1 MAIEKISIDMKSNS
15 EEIAKQLSK
24 IDSKI
29 KQLKI
34 EKSKVQS
41 SVKKLEKS
49 LSEFK
54 GFSFIEDAANSIESG
69 ATALKEVNDK
79 VPSDLSKIGPKLG
92 NMGIAIVGMG
102 TLAVIAGTL
111 ASGDGKKAQTGFKT
125 IRDIG
130 KLLGESAE
138 TMSQIAAKV
147 PSDLGSMGSRL
158 GNMGIAI
165 VGMGALVAIAGKLA
179 SGDAKVAKTGFK
191 TIRDIGKLLEEAAE
205 TMSQIAAK
213 VPSDL
218 GSMGARLGNMGIAIV
233 GMGVLV
239 GIAGKLAQDNPKE
252 AKKGFQMIR
261 EIGKLLEEAA
271 ETMSQIA
278 AKVPADLGEMG
289 SRLGSMG
296 IAIVGMGVLVGIAGK
311 LAQGNPKEAKKGFQ
325 MIREIGKLL
334 EEAAETMSQ
343 IATKVP
349 SDFGEMGSRLGS
361 MGIAIGG
368 MGILIA
374 IAGKLAQDNPKEA
387 KKGFQMIRE
396 IGKLLEEAAETMSQ
410 IVAKVPSDFGEM
422 GSRLGSMGIAIG
434 GMGLLIAIAG
444 KLAKDN
450 PKEAKKGF
458 QMIREIGK
466 LLEEAAE
473 TMSQIATK
481 VPSDF
486 GEMGSRLGS
495 MGIAIGGMGVLVAI
509 AGKLAKDHPKE
520 AKAGFKMIRDLSS
533 LLGETAEAMGQIAA
547 KVPGD
552 FGSLG
557 GKLLAMGAAIGG
569 MGLLV
574 GVVGLLAEKKPD
586 IAMAGLESI
595 GGIISLLTKAAEAM
609 KQIDEKVPDD
619 IANVAAKLANIGIAI
634 GGMSV
639 LVGVVGALVSSGVGA
654 LIAGAGLATVFLVA
668 EELMHVSEALY
679 QLEQKVPDDT
689 SSIKGKIESVTTAIG
704 YFTAANLG
712 GVLDLFKNAVGALNT
727 AVVAEG
733 IIQLAKVGKEL
744 QKFEDITIPA
754 NIESKINEIQSVF
767 EYLKKGVG
775 FFKEIGQFFSGGK
788 TDTKIGEDAAKA
800 VGNLADVAKAIEK
813 LEETEIKDPEGLK
826 DRIEEIQ
833 KTFEYFTKTKGWF
846 DDVKRAFK
854 GDNIDDGVAE
864 DAKNYVTHLVGIME
878 QLDKIQ
884 KTELN
889 FSDVISKLQ
898 NVQDIIKGFEKID
911 LNMKLDVDTLKAT
924 VEKAE
929 YLSKLIGHLKTAM
942 GFTFDANDVTKLKE
956 TIKGIKEAIK
966 EILST
971 DFTPRDENGTRSNM
985 PDWTWAMERDI
996 QQAIDKLGK
1005 LNELGAKLK
1014 AALKFEFDEG
1024 SFATFEDRVKLMQD
1038 TIRKVLLTDF
1048 SPTDENGNP
1057 EVFEAW
1063 DEKESVITKAVGK
1076 LTQLNLMGAQL
1087 EEALRFKFDSN
1098 STKQFQDTMD
1108 EIVKAVKIV
1117 DSFKLEDTAQTDN
1130 VPATNSDNGLL
1141 SLADTKLKIDTQTE
1155 PTSPPTDEA
1164 TSSNGD
1170 SLMSRIAEAKKRIEK
1185 VSELI
1190 NLIQNVPQLN
1200 AEEFGLKIGAVKACL
1215 QKIQEFVTDKDAVA
1229 NAEKITSSAD
1239 AFTEL
1244 ADTLNG
1250 LLPKFTEFG
1259 NGFATNIMA
1268 EYKAKNPTKTIADDF
1283 SALITTLE
1291 GYYQKFTDIG
1301 TKYTENLTKGLIES
1315 IRSIPSEIKSV
1326 VDGMN
1331 MADSVIMTTFGSIG
1345 TRMGNSLVEGF
1356 KGAVEGLYVKVGA
1369 TNKNKSLITP
1379 IYPAKGGLVPDY
1391 LASGGLA
1398 GIFKKKGTDTV
1409 PAMLTPG
1416 EFVQRRAAVSTFGL
1430 DFMNKVNNLDVRGA
1444 FSALTGRFNTQSMLI
1459 PAVSTVV
1466 NNVNHT
1472 TNNANR
1478 VTQNVVGGNA
1488 DYIMKRASRY
1498 LR

>member
-34 EKSKVQS
+34 EKTKVQS

-54 GFSFIEDAANSIESG
+54 GFSFIEDAAKSIESG

-79 VPSDLSKIGPKLG
+79 VPSDLSKIGPKLT

-102 TLAVIAGTL
+102 TLAAIAEKL
-111 ASGDGKKAQTGFKT
+111 ASGDAKVAKTGFKT

-130 KLLGESAE
+130 KLLAEAAE
-138 TMSQIAAKV
+138 TMSQIAVKV
-147 PSDLGSMGSRL
+147 PSDLDSMGARL

-165 VGMGALVAIAGKLA
+165 AGMGALVAIAGKLA
-179 SGDAKVAKTGFK
+179 SSDAKVAKTGFK

-205 TMSQIAAK
+205 TMSQIATK

-233 GMGVLV
+233 GMGGLV

-278 AKVPADLGEMG
+278 AKVPSDLG
-289 SRLGSMG
+289 
-296 IAIVGMGVLVGIAGK
+296 A
-311 LAQGNPKEAKKGFQ
+311 
-325 MIREIGKLL
+325 
-334 EEAAETMSQ
+334 
-343 IATKVP
+343 
-349 SDFGEMGSRLGS
+349 MGSRLGS

-368 MGILIA
+368 MGVLIT

-410 IVAKVPSDFGEM
+410 IAAKVPSD
-422 GSRLGSMGIAIG
+422 L
-434 GMGLLIAIAG
+434 
-444 KLAKDN
+444 
-450 PKEAKKGF
+450 
-458 QMIREIGK
+458 
-466 LLEEAAE
+466 
-473 TMSQIATK
+473 
-481 VPSDF
+481 

-533 LLGETAEAMGQIAA
+533 LLGETAEAMGQIAE

-552 FGSLG
+552 FGSIG

-574 GVVGLLAEKKPD
+574 GIVGLFAEKKPEM
-586 IAMAGLESI
+586 AMAGLESI
-595 GGIISLLTKAAEAM
+595 GGIITLLTEAAEAM

-668 EELMHVSEALY
+668 EELMHVSEALN
-679 QLEQKVPDDT
+679 QLDQKVPDDT
-689 SSIKGKIESVTTAIG
+689 SSVKEKIDSVATAIG

-712 GVLDLFKNAVGALNT
+712 NVVDLFKNAVGALNT

-733 IIQLAKVGKEL
+733 IIKLVEVGTEL
-744 QKFEDITIPA
+744 QKFEDVTVPA
-754 NIESKINEIQSVF
+754 NIETKINEIQSVF

-775 FFKEIGQFFSGGK
+775 FFKEMGQFFSGGK

-800 VGNLADVAKAIEK
+800 VGNLADVAKSIEK
-813 LEETEIKDPEGLK
+813 LEETEIKDPKGLK
-826 DRIEEIQ
+826 DRIEDIQ

-846 DDVKRAFK
+846 DDVKRAFA
-854 GDNIDDGVAE
+854 GDNIDSGVAE

-884 KTELN
+884 KTELSFN
-889 FSDVISKLQ
+889 DVISKLQ
-898 NVQDIIKGFEKID
+898 NIQDIIKGFEKID

-929 YLSKLIGHLKTAM
+929 YLSKLIEHLKTAM
-942 GFTFDANDVTKLKE
+942 GFTFDANAVTKLKE
-956 TIKGIKEAIK
+956 TIKGIKDAIK

-996 QQAIDKLGK
+996 QQAIDKLTK
-1005 LNELGAKLK
+1005 LNELGTQLK
-1014 AALKFEFDEG
+1014 EALDFEFDEG
-1024 SFATFEDRVKLMQD
+1024 SFTTFEDRVKLMQD

-1048 SPTDENGNP
+1048 SPTHENG
-1057 EVFEAW
+1057 
-1063 DEKESVITKAVGK
+1063 ESLTLENLDKQLSIITNAVNK
-1076 LTQLNLMGAQL
+1076 LTQLNLMGDQFAKALNFNFAEGSTATFEKTMGQIV
-1087 EEALRFKFDSN
+1087 EA
-1098 STKQFQDTMD
+1098 M
-1108 EIVKAVKIV
+1108 KAVDKFTL
-1117 DSFKLEDTAQTDN
+1117 SNTSGSNGSATTDN
-1130 VPATNSDNGLL
+1130 TDFMALSENRLDFNNQLGQYNSKGPQTVAQQGTDTFEEDIKTALNKIQKINDLITKIQDVPLLNSVEFEEKITAVKECLEKL
-1141 SLADTKLKIDTQTE
+1141 SLFVID
-1155 PTSPPTDEA
+1155 
-1164 TSSNGD
+1164 
-1170 SLMSRIAEAKKRIEK
+1170 KK
-1185 VSELI
+1185 V
-1190 NLIQNVPQLN
+1190 NN
-1200 AEEFGLKIGAVKACL
+1200 
-1215 QKIQEFVTDKDAVA
+1215 D
-1229 NAEKITSSAD
+1229 AEKITSSTD
-1239 AFTEL
+1239 AFTKL
-1244 ADTLNG
+1244 ADTLND
-1250 LLPKFTEFG
+1250 LLPKFSGFG

-1268 EYKAKNPTKTIADDF
+1268 KYNEINPTGTIGTAFTD
-1283 SALITTLE
+1283 LITALNGHIETFKKIGDSYTTNLTE
-1291 GYYQKFTDIG
+1291 GLIKAIQNIPKEIDAVINGLNSKDSAAASNFRNIG
-1301 TKYTENLTKGLIES
+1301 TNL
-1315 IRSIPSEIKSV
+1315 
-1326 VDGMN
+1326 
-1331 MADSVIMTTFGSIG
+1331 
-1345 TRMGNSLVEGF
+1345 GNSLVEGF
-1356 KGAVEGLYVKVGA
+1356 KTAIEGMYVKVE
-1369 TNKNKSLITP
+1369 TVNPLKRST
-1379 IYPAKGGLVPDY
+1379 GGIVPDY
-1391 LASGGLA
+1391 LASGGLTS
-1398 GIFKKKGTDTV
+1398 IFKKQGTDTI

-1416 EFVQRRAAVSTFGL
+1416 EFVQRRAAVKTFGL
-1430 DFMNKVNNLDVRGA
+1430 DFMNRVNNLDVKGA
-1444 FSALTGRFNTQSMLI
+1444 FNALTNRFTTPSMLV

-1466 NNVNHT
+1466 NNINHT

>member
-1 MAIEKISIDMKSNS
+1 
-15 EEIAKQLSK
+15 
-24 IDSKI
+24 
-29 KQLKI
+29 
-34 EKSKVQS
+34 
-41 SVKKLEKS
+41 
-49 LSEFK
+49 
-54 GFSFIEDAANSIESG
+54 
-69 ATALKEVNDK
+69 
-79 VPSDLSKIGPKLG
+79 
-92 NMGIAIVGMG
+92 
-102 TLAVIAGTL
+102 
-111 ASGDGKKAQTGFKT
+111 
-125 IRDIG
+125 
-130 KLLGESAE
+130 
-138 TMSQIAAKV
+138 MSQIAAKV
-147 PSDLGSMGSRL
+147 PSDL
-158 GNMGIAI
+158 
-165 VGMGALVAIAGKLA
+165 
-179 SGDAKVAKTGFK
+179 
-191 TIRDIGKLLEEAAE
+191 
-205 TMSQIAAK
+205 
-213 VPSDL
+213 
-218 GSMGARLGNMGIAIV
+218 
-233 GMGVLV
+233 
-239 GIAGKLAQDNPKE
+239 
-252 AKKGFQMIR
+252 
-261 EIGKLLEEAA
+261 
-271 ETMSQIA
+271 
-278 AKVPADLGEMG
+278 
-289 SRLGSMG
+289 
-296 IAIVGMGVLVGIAGK
+296 
-311 LAQGNPKEAKKGFQ
+311 
-325 MIREIGKLL
+325 
-334 EEAAETMSQ
+334 
-343 IATKVP
+343 
-349 SDFGEMGSRLGS
+349 GEMGSRLGS

-368 MGILIA
+368 MG
-374 IAGKLAQDNPKEA
+374 
-387 KKGFQMIRE
+387 
-396 IGKLLEEAAETMSQ
+396 
-410 IVAKVPSDFGEM
+410 V
-422 GSRLGSMGIAIG
+422 
-434 GMGLLIAIAG
+434 LIAIAG

-473 TMSQIATK
+473 TMSQIAAK
-481 VPSDF
+481 VPSNF

-495 MGIAIGGMGVLVAI
+495 MGLAIGGMGVLVAI
-509 AGKLAKDHPKE
+509 AGKLAKDHPKD
-520 AKAGFKMIRDLSS
+520 AKAGFKMIRDLSG
-533 LLGETAEAMGQIAA
+533 LLGETAEAMNQIVA
-547 KVPGD
+547 KIPGD
-552 FGSLG
+552 FGSFA
-557 GKLLAMGAAIGG
+557 GKLLAMGVALGG

-574 GVVGLLAEKKPD
+574 GIVGKLAEKNPL
-586 IAMAGLESI
+586 AALAGLASI
-595 GGIISLLTKAAEAM
+595 GEMINLLTKSAEAM

-639 LVGVVGALVSSGVGA
+639 LVGVVGALVSSGIGA
-654 LIAGAGLATVFLVA
+654 LVAGAGLATVFLVA
-668 EELMHVSEALY
+668 EELMHVSEALN
-679 QLEQKVPDDT
+679 QLDQKVPDDT
-689 SSIKGKIESVTTAIG
+689 SSIKGKIESVATAIG

-712 GVLDLFKNAVGALNT
+712 NVVDLFKNAVGALNT

-733 IIQLAKVGKEL
+733 VIKLAKVGTEL

-754 NIESKINEIQSVF
+754 NIETKINEIQSVF

-800 VGNLADVAKAIEK
+800 VGNLADVAKSIEK

-826 DRIEEIQ
+826 DRIEDIQ

-846 DDVKRAFK
+846 DDVKRAFT
-854 GDNIDDGVAE
+854 GDNIDSGVAE

-884 KTELN
+884 KTELS

-898 NVQDIIKGFEKID
+898 NIQDIIKGFEKID

-929 YLSKLIGHLKTAM
+929 YLSKLIEHLKTAM
-942 GFTFDANDVTKLKE
+942 GFTFDANAVTKLKE
-956 TIKGIKEAIK
+956 TIKGIKDAIK

-996 QQAIDKLGK
+996 QQAIDKLAK
-1005 LNELGAKLK
+1005 LNELGTKLK
-1014 AALKFEFDEG
+1014 DALNFEFDEG

-1048 SPTDENGNP
+1048 SPTDENGDP

-1063 DEKESVITKAVGK
+1063 NEKTSVITNAVSK
-1076 LTQLNLMGAQL
+1076 LTELNAMGAQL

-1098 STKQFQDTMD
+1098 SKKQFQDTMD

-1117 DSFKLEDTAQTDN
+1117 DSFKLGEENIGDN
-1130 VPATNSDNGLL
+1130 QSSTNTKDPLPYTMVSMGEISNG
-1141 SLADTKLKIDTQTE
+1141 KPEKV
-1155 PTSPPTDEA
+1155 
-1164 TSSNGD
+1164 TSSD
-1170 SLMSRIAEAKKRIEK
+1170 SESNSFANRVEK
-1185 VSELI
+1185 ATTRVEQIKSLI
-1190 NLIQNVPQLN
+1190 NAIQDIPL
-1200 AEEFGLKIGAVKACL
+1200 LDPKIF
-1215 QKIQEFVTDKDAVA
+1215 E
-1229 NAEKITSSAD
+1229 EKIAAVETCLTQISNFVSNEDNEKNAGKIMNSAD
-1239 AFTEL
+1239 AFSKL

-1283 SALITTLE
+1283 LALITTLE
-1291 GYYQKFTDIG
+1291 SYYQKFTDIG

-1315 IRSIPSEIKSV
+1315 IQSIPSEIKSV

-1416 EFVQRRAAVSTFGL
+1416 EFVQRRAAVSTFGM

-1466 NNVNHT
+1466 NNINHT

-1478 VTQNVVGGNA
+1478 VTQNVVA
-1488 DYIMKRASRY
+1488 VSYTHLDVYKI
-1498 LR
+1498 

>member
-1 MAIEKISIDMKSNS
+1 MKSNS

-54 GFSFIEDAANSIESG
+54 GFSFIEDAAKSIGSG

-102 TLAVIAGTL
+102 TIAVIAGAL

-125 IRDIG
+125 IQDIG
-130 KLLGESAE
+130 ELLGDAAE
-138 TMSQIAAKV
+138 TMSQIAVKV
-147 PSDLGSMGSRL
+147 PSDLGSMGARL

-179 SGDAKVAKTGFK
+179 SSDAKVAKTGFK

-278 AKVPADLGEMG
+278 TKVPADLGEMG

-296 IAIVGMGVLVGIAGK
+296 IAIVGMGILVGIAGK
-311 LAQGNPKEAKKGFQ
+311 LAQDNPKEAKKGFQ

-334 EEAAETMSQ
+334 EETAETMSQ
-343 IATKVP
+343 IAAKVP
-349 SDFGEMGSRLGS
+349 ADLGEMGSRLGS

-410 IVAKVPSDFGEM
+410 IVSKVPADFGEM

-434 GMGLLIAIAG
+434 GMGVLIAIAG

-473 TMSQIATK
+473 TMSQIVTK

-569 MGLLV
+569 MGILV
-574 GVVGLLAEKKPD
+574 GVVGLLAEKKPEM
-586 IAMAGLESI
+586 AMAGLASI
-595 GGIISLLTKAAEAM
+595 EGIITLLTKAAEAM

-800 VGNLADVAKAIEK
+800 VGNLADVAKSIEK

-911 LNMKLDVDTLKAT
+911 LNMKLDVNTLKAT

-929 YLSKLIGHLKTAM
+929 YLSKLIGHLKTAI
-942 GFTFDANDVTKLKE
+942 GFTFDANAVTKLKE

-1014 AALKFEFDEG
+1014 AALAFEFDES
-1024 SFATFEDRVKLMQD
+1024 SFGTFEERVQLMQD

-1048 SPTDENGNP
+1048 SPTNEAGEFLTLEKLDEQL
-1057 EVFEAW
+1057 
-1063 DEKESVITKAVGK
+1063 SIITNAVNK
-1076 LTQLNLMGAQL
+1076 LTQLNLMGDQFAKALNFNFDEGSKEKFEKTMGQIVEAMEAVDKFTLSNTSGSNTPDTTDNTNLMTVSESNLSLNNQL
-1087 EEALRFKFDSN
+1087 GQNINFGPQTVSQKGTDTFEEKVEKALKKIKQLNDLI
-1098 STKQFQDTMD
+1098 TKIQDVPLLNPVEFEKKIT
-1108 EIVKAVKIV
+1108 AVKQC
-1117 DSFKLEDTAQTDN
+1117 LEK
-1130 VPATNSDNGLL
+1130 L
-1141 SLADTKLKIDTQTE
+1141 SLFVAD
-1155 PTSPPTDEA
+1155 
-1164 TSSNGD
+1164 
-1170 SLMSRIAEAKKRIEK
+1170 EK
-1185 VSELI
+1185 V
-1190 NLIQNVPQLN
+1190 NN
-1200 AEEFGLKIGAVKACL
+1200 
-1215 QKIQEFVTDKDAVA
+1215 

-1239 AFTEL
+1239 AFTKL
-1244 ADTLNG
+1244 ADTLNE
-1250 LLPKFTEFG
+1250 LLPEFSKFGE
-1259 NGFATNIMA
+1259 GFALNIMA
-1268 EYKAKNPTKTIADDF
+1268 KYNEINPTGTIGAAF
-1283 SALITTLE
+1283 TNLITVLKGHIETFKKIGDSYTTNLTE
-1291 GYYQKFTDIG
+1291 GLINTIQNIPKEIDTVISEMNKKDSAAMTNFRNIG
-1301 TKYTENLTKGLIES
+1301 TNL
-1315 IRSIPSEIKSV
+1315 
-1326 VDGMN
+1326 
-1331 MADSVIMTTFGSIG
+1331 
-1345 TRMGNSLVEGF
+1345 GNSLVEGF
-1356 KGAVEGLYVKVGA
+1356 KSAVEGMYVKVETINPLKRA
-1369 TNKNKSLITP
+1369 T
-1379 IYPAKGGLVPDY
+1379 GGIVPNY
-1391 LASGGLA
+1391 LASGGLTS
-1398 GIFKKKGTDTV
+1398 IFKKEGTDTV

-1416 EFVQRRAAVSTFGL
+1416 EFVQRRSAVKTFGL
-1430 DFMNKVNNLDVRGA
+1430 DFMNRVNNLDVKGA
-1444 FSALTGRFNTQSMLI
+1444 FNALTNRFTTPAMFI

-1466 NNVNHT
+1466 NNINHT

-1488 DYIMKRASRY
+1488 DYMMKRASRY

>member
-34 EKSKVQS
+34 EKTKVQS

-54 GFSFIEDAANSIESG
+54 GFSFIEDAAKSIESG

-79 VPSDLSKIGPKLG
+79 VPSDLSKIGPKLT

-102 TLAVIAGTL
+102 TLAAIAEKL
-111 ASGDGKKAQTGFKT
+111 ASGDAKVAKTGFKT

-130 KLLGESAE
+130 KLLAEAAE
-138 TMSQIAAKV
+138 TMSQIAVKV
-147 PSDLGSMGSRL
+147 PSDLDSMGARL

-165 VGMGALVAIAGKLA
+165 AGMGALVAIAGKLA
-179 SGDAKVAKTGFK
+179 SSDAKVAKTGFK

-205 TMSQIAAK
+205 TMSQIATK

-233 GMGVLV
+233 GIGVLV

-278 AKVPADLGEMG
+278 AKVPSDLGEMG

-296 IAIVGMGVLVGIAGK
+296 IAIGGMGVLITIAGK
-311 LAQGNPKEAKKGFQ
+311 LAQDNPKEAKKGFQ

-343 IATKVP
+343 IAAKVP
-349 SDFGEMGSRLGS
+349 SDLGEMGSRLGS

-368 MGILIA
+368 MGVLIA

-410 IVAKVPSDFGEM
+410 IAAKVPSD
-422 GSRLGSMGIAIG
+422 L
-434 GMGLLIAIAG
+434 
-444 KLAKDN
+444 
-450 PKEAKKGF
+450 
-458 QMIREIGK
+458 
-466 LLEEAAE
+466 
-473 TMSQIATK
+473 
-481 VPSDF
+481 

-533 LLGETAEAMGQIAA
+533 LLGETAEAMGQIAE

-552 FGSLG
+552 FGSIG

-574 GVVGLLAEKKPD
+574 GIVGLFAEKKPEM
-586 IAMAGLESI
+586 AMAGLESI
-595 GGIISLLTKAAEAM
+595 GGIITLLTEAAEAM

-668 EELMHVSEALY
+668 EELMHVSEALN
-679 QLEQKVPDDT
+679 QLDQKVPDDT
-689 SSIKGKIESVTTAIG
+689 SSVKGKIDSVATAIG

-712 GVLDLFKNAVGALNT
+712 NVVDLFKNAVGALNT

-733 IIQLAKVGKEL
+733 VIKLAKVGTEL
-744 QKFEDITIPA
+744 QKFEDITVPA
-754 NIESKINEIQSVF
+754 NIETKINEIQSVF

-775 FFKEIGQFFSGGK
+775 FLKEFDQFFNGGK
-788 TDTKIGEDAAKA
+788 TDTDIGKDAAEA
-800 VGNLADVAKAIEK
+800 VGNLVSVAKAIEQ
-813 LEETEIKDPEGLK
+813 LEETEITDPAGLK
-826 DRIEEIQ
+826 TKIESIQ

-846 DDVKRAFK
+846 DDVKRAFDG
-854 GDNIDDGVAE
+854 GDIDTKITEKAKTYVSNLANIANE
-864 DAKNYVTHLVGIME
+864 LY
-878 QLDKIQ
+878 KIQ
-884 KTELN
+884 EVDLN
-889 FSDVISKLQ
+889 FGDIKTKLDDI
-898 NVQDIIKGFEKID
+898 QDIIKDFEQID
-911 LNMKLDVDTLKAT
+911 LDMELDSTALNDT
-924 VEKAE
+924 VEKAG
-929 YLSKLIGHLKTAM
+929 LINQLITHLEKALT
-942 GFTFDANDVTKLKE
+942 FTFDAAALDNFKATMANISL
-956 TIKGIKEAIK
+956 AIQ
-966 EILST
+966 EILT
-971 DFTPRDENGTRSNM
+971 ADLIPKDDNGKASKI
-985 PDWTWAMERDI
+985 PSWEKMEADV
-996 QQAIDKLGK
+996 QQAIDKLEKLNSLGEQLKTALGYGFDTGK
-1005 LNELGAKLK
+1005 LETFKDTMNNMST
-1014 AALKFEFDEG
+1014 ALRE
-1024 SFATFEDRVKLMQD
+1024 
-1038 TIRKVLLTDF
+1038 VLTKDLLV
-1048 SPTDENGNP
+1048 DENG
-1057 EVFEAW
+1057 EELKFTAW
-1063 DEKESVITKAVGK
+1063 EK
-1076 LTQLNLMGAQL
+1076 M
-1087 EEALRFKFDSN
+1087 
-1098 STKQFQDTMD
+1098 
-1108 EIVKAVKIV
+1108 
-1117 DSFKLEDTAQTDN
+1117 
-1130 VPATNSDNGLL
+1130 
-1141 SLADTKLKIDTQTE
+1141 
-1155 PTSPPTDEA
+1155 
-1164 TSSNGD
+1164 
-1170 SLMSRIAEAKKRIEK
+1170 
-1185 VSELI
+1185 
-1190 NLIQNVPQLN
+1190 
-1200 AEEFGLKIGAVKACL
+1200 
-1215 QKIQEFVTDKDAVA
+1215 QKTVTDAVA
-1229 NAEKITSSAD
+1229 KITELNNLGEQLETALGFTFNEEKIEEFQKTLGHLKSAVQILSGFNFEFIGPLKKGDSSSNSKSND
-1239 AFTEL
+1239 KNFTETARTTKAKIEQITKLMTEIDKITNSSIDPELLNQKLL
-1244 ADTLNG
+1244 ALTKCLNQIRQFIIDTKDIGNVEAIQNSITAFSNMVEQLATLKGDFEVVGTSYANSLLNKFNEINPTG
-1250 LLPKFTEFG
+1250 AIMEKVNTLISDLKLKYGEFTEIG
-1259 NGFATNIMA
+1259 RTYGENLKTGFAEGVANMLSSLTDVINKLTTD
-1268 EYKAKNPTKTIADDF
+1268 ESKAQFTAPLNTLGNTLGA
-1283 SALITTLE
+1283 SLI
-1291 GYYQKFTDIG
+1291 D
-1301 TKYTENLTKGLIES
+1301 
-1315 IRSIPSEIKSV
+1315 
-1326 VDGMN
+1326 
-1331 MADSVIMTTFGSIG
+1331 
-1345 TRMGNSLVEGF
+1345 GF
-1356 KGAVEGLYVKVGA
+1356 KEGIRGMATAINEELKNVKTATTKSQGGEVEFH
-1369 TNKNKSLITP
+1369 
-1379 IYPAKGGLVPDY
+1379 
-1391 LASGGLA
+1391 ASGGLA

-1466 NNVNHT
+1466 NNINHT